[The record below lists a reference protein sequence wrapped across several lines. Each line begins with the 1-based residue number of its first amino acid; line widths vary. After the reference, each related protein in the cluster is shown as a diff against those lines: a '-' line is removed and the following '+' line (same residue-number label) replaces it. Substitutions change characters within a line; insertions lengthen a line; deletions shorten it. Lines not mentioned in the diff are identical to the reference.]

1 MSEFLVEKYQLVTPG
16 DKLASGK
23 FKQGFGVF
31 KEKASDNNYDYFSTL
46 LGLVSL
52 RGQTLSV
59 IPLEGSYIPLENDL
73 VIGIVSIVGSK
84 SWIVDI
90 RGPYAGVLAIN
101 NVLDRDFRPGP
112 NFSPD
117 KYLNVGE
124 IVLAKVIS
132 FDRTRDPVLT
142 MHNRGLKK
150 LTAGRLIEVDPVKV
164 PRIIGKSG
172 SMISMIKESTKSQ
185 VYVGQNGRILI
196 NAPDFETELLV
207 IECIEKIQTESH
219 VSGLTDRIK
228 GLLRE
233 HNKEIITKE
242 TNERNNERK

>member
-1 MSEFLVEKYQLVTPG
+1 MSQMLVEKYQLVTPG
-16 DKLASGK
+16 DKLATGK

-31 KEKASDNNYDYFSTL
+31 KEKTKDNDYNYFSTL
-46 LGLVSL
+46 LGLVSVK
-52 RGQTLSV
+52 GQTLSV

-73 VIGIVSIVGSK
+73 VIGIVSIVGSR

-90 RGPYAGVLAIN
+90 RGPYMGVLAIN

-117 KYLNVGE
+117 KYLSLGE

-150 LTAGRLIEVDPVKV
+150 LTSGRLIEVDPVKV

-172 SMISMIKESTKSQ
+172 SMISMIKEATKSQ
-185 VYVGQNGRILI
+185 IYVGQNGRILI
-196 NAPDFETELLV
+196 NAPNFETERLV
-207 IECIEKIQTESH
+207 IECIDKIQKESH

-228 GLLRE
+228 GLLQE
-233 HNKEIITKE
+233 QNIQVENK
-242 TNERNNERK
+242 

>member
-1 MSEFLVEKYQLVTPG
+1 MSQMLVEKYQLVTPG
-16 DKLASGK
+16 DKLATGK

-31 KEKASDNNYDYFSTL
+31 KEKTKDNDYNYFSTL
-46 LGLVSL
+46 LGLVSVK
-52 RGQTLSV
+52 GQTLSV

-73 VIGIVSIVGSK
+73 VIGIVSIVGSR

-90 RGPYAGVLAIN
+90 RGPYMGVLAVN

-117 KYLNVGE
+117 KYLALGE

-150 LTAGRLIEVDPVKV
+150 LTSGRLIEVDPVKV

-172 SMISMIKESTKSQ
+172 SMISMIKEATKSQ
-185 VYVGQNGRILI
+185 IYVGQNGRILI
-196 NAPDFETELLV
+196 NAPNFETERLV
-207 IECIEKIQTESH
+207 IECIDKIQKESH

-228 GLLRE
+228 ALLQE
-233 HNKEIITKE
+233 QNIQVENKQ
-242 TNERNNERK
+242 N

>member
-1 MSEFLVEKYQLVTPG
+1 MSEILVEKYQLVTPG

-31 KEKASDNNYDYFSTL
+31 KEKASENNYDYFSTM
-46 LGLVSL
+46 LGLVSV

-73 VIGIVSIVGSK
+73 VVGIVTIVGSR

-90 RGPYAGVLAIN
+90 RGPYSGVLALN

-117 KYLNVGE
+117 KYLALGD

-132 FDRTRDPVLT
+132 FDRTRDPILT

-150 LTAGRLIEVDPVKV
+150 LTSGRLFEVDPVKV

-172 SMISMIKESTKSQ
+172 SMISMIKDATKSQ
-185 VYVGQNGRILI
+185 IYVGQNGRILI
-196 NAPDFETELLV
+196 NSPDFETEQLV
-207 IECIEKIQTESH
+207 IECINKIQMESH

-228 GLLRE
+228 ALLQE
-233 HNKEIITKE
+233 HKKEVTSKE
-242 TNERNNERK
+242 N

>member
-1 MSEFLVEKYQLVTPG
+1 MLVEKYQLVTPG

-31 KEKASDNNYDYFSTL
+31 KEKTSENSYDYFSTM
-46 LGLVSL
+46 LGLVSV

-59 IPLEGSYIPLENDL
+59 IPLEGSYIPMENDL
-73 VIGIVSIVGSK
+73 VVGIVTIVGSR

-117 KYLNVGE
+117 KYLGLGD

-150 LTAGRLIEVDPVKV
+150 LTSGRLIEVDPVKV
-164 PRIIGKSG
+164 PRIIGKAG
-172 SMISMIKESTKSQ
+172 SMISLIKEATKSQ
-185 VYVGQNGRILI
+185 IYVGQNGRVLI

-207 IECIEKIQTESH
+207 IECINKIQAESH

-228 GLLRE
+228 ALLQE
-233 HNKEIITKE
+233 HKNQNKE
-242 TNERNNERK
+242 NN

>member
-1 MSEFLVEKYQLVTPG
+1 MSQILVEKYQLVTPG
-16 DKLASGK
+16 DKLATGK

-31 KEKASDNNYDYFSTL
+31 KEKKENEYDYFSTL
-46 LGLVSL
+46 LGLVSVK
-52 RGQTLSV
+52 GQTLSV

-73 VIGIVSIVGSK
+73 VIGIISIVGGK

-90 RGPYAGVLAIN
+90 RGPYSGVLAIN

-112 NFSPD
+112 NFSAE

-150 LTAGRLIEVDPVKV
+150 LTSGRLIEVDPVKV
-164 PRIIGKSG
+164 PRIIGKAG
-172 SMISMIKESTKSQ
+172 SMISMIKEATKSQ
-185 VYVGQNGRILI
+185 IYVGQNGRILI
-196 NAPDFETELLV
+196 NSPNFETEKLV
-207 IECIEKIQTESH
+207 IECIDKIQKESH

-228 GLLRE
+228 PLL
-233 HNKEIITKE
+233 HQQNSQVD
-242 TNERNNERK
+242 NN

>member
-16 DKLASGK
+16 DKLATGK

-31 KEKASDNNYDYFSTL
+31 KEKASENTYDYFSTL
-46 LGLVSL
+46 LGLVSV

-73 VIGIVSIVGSK
+73 VIGIVANVGGR

-90 RGPYAGVLAIN
+90 RGPYSGVLALT

-132 FDRTRDPVLT
+132 FDRTRDPMLT
-142 MHNRGLKK
+142 MHSRGLKK
-150 LTAGRLIEVDPVKV
+150 LTSGRLFEVDPVKV
-164 PRIIGKSG
+164 PRIIGKNG
-172 SMISMIKESTKSQ
+172 SMISMIKDATKSQ
-185 VYVGQNGRILI
+185 IYVGQNGRVLI
-196 NAPDFETELLV
+196 NAPNFETEKIV
-207 IECIEKIQTESH
+207 IDCIDKIQKESH

-228 GLLRE
+228 ALLQE
-233 HNKEIITKE
+233 HNEILSK
-242 TNERNNERK
+242 N

>member
-1 MSEFLVEKYQLVTPG
+1 MSQLLVEKYQLVTPG
-16 DKLASGK
+16 DKLATGK

-31 KEKASDNNYDYFSTL
+31 KEKAKDNDFDYFSTL
-46 LGLVSL
+46 LGLVSVK
-52 RGQTLSV
+52 GSTVSV

-73 VIGIVSIVGSK
+73 VIGIISIVGSR

-90 RGPYAGVLAIN
+90 RGPYSGVLAIN

-112 NFSPD
+112 NFSPE

-150 LTAGRLIEVDPVKV
+150 LTSGRLIEVDPVKV

-172 SMISMIKESTKSQ
+172 SMISMIKEATKSQ
-185 VYVGQNGRILI
+185 IYVGQNGRILI
-196 NAPDFETELLV
+196 NAPNFETERLI
-207 IECIEKIQTESH
+207 IECIDKIQKESH

-228 GLLRE
+228 ALLQE
-233 HNKEIITKE
+233 QNTQEVK
-242 TNERNNERK
+242 N

>member
-1 MSEFLVEKYQLVTPG
+1 MSEMLVEKYQLVTPG

-31 KEKASDNNYDYFSTL
+31 KEKAEENNYDYYSTL
-46 LGLVSL
+46 LGLVSV

-59 IPLEGSYIPLENDL
+59 IPLEGSYIPMENDL
-73 VIGIVSIVGSK
+73 VIGIVNIVGSR
-84 SWIVDI
+84 SWIIDI
-90 RGPYAGVLAIN
+90 RGPYSGVLAIN

-117 KYLNVGE
+117 KYLNLGE

-142 MHNRGLKK
+142 MHSRGLKK
-150 LTAGRLIEVDPVKV
+150 LTSGRLIEVDPVKV
-164 PRIIGKSG
+164 PRIIGKAG
-172 SMISMIKESTKSQ
+172 SMISMIKEATKSQ
-185 VYVGQNGRILI
+185 IYVGQNGRVLI
-196 NAPDFETELLV
+196 SAPDFETERLV
-207 IECIEKIQTESH
+207 IECIDKIQSESH

-228 GLLRE
+228 ALLQE
-233 HNKEIITKE
+233 NKSLVT
-242 TNERNNERK
+242 

>member
-16 DKLASGK
+16 DKLATGK

-31 KEKASDNNYDYFSTL
+31 KERTSDNHYDYFSTL

-52 RGQTLSV
+52 RGQTVSV

-73 VIGIVSIVGSK
+73 VIGIVSVVGSR

-90 RGPYAGVLAIN
+90 RGPYMGVLALN

-117 KYLNVGE
+117 KYLNLGE

-150 LTAGRLIEVDPVKV
+150 LTSGRLIEVDPVKV

-172 SMISMIKESTKSQ
+172 SMISMIKDATKSQ
-185 VYVGQNGRILI
+185 IYVGQNGRILI
-196 NAPDFETELLV
+196 NAPDFETEQLI
-207 IECIEKIQTESH
+207 IECIDKIQMESH

-233 HNKEIITKE
+233 HNKDVTTKE
-242 TNERNNERK
+242 LNEQKDERK

>member
-1 MSEFLVEKYQLVTPG
+1 MSQMLVEKYQLVAPG
-16 DKLASGK
+16 DKLATGK

-31 KEKASDNNYDYFSTL
+31 KEKTKENDYTYFSTL
-46 LGLVSL
+46 LGLVSVK
-52 RGQTLSV
+52 GPTLSV

-73 VIGIVSIVGSK
+73 VIGIVNIVGSR

-90 RGPYAGVLAIN
+90 RGPYAGVLALN

-117 KYLNVGE
+117 KYLNIGE

-150 LTAGRLIEVDPVKV
+150 LTSGRLIEVDPVKV

-172 SMISMIKESTKSQ
+172 SMISMIKEATKSQ
-185 VYVGQNGRILI
+185 IYVGQNGRILI
-196 NAPDFETELLV
+196 NAPNFETELII
-207 IECIEKIQTESH
+207 IECIDKIQKESH

-228 GLLRE
+228 ALLHE
-233 HNKEIITKE
+233 HEHEPTQTETK
-242 TNERNNERK
+242 